1 MILQNNIRI
10 FSGQICDIL
19 PRSVSLDLQS

>member
-19 PRSVSLDLQS
+19 PRSVSRDLQS